1 MMDIIWQCYIPTPY
15 PHDTFP
21 PGGNMAGGNLL
32 VSPMVSL
39 TPDLVIRTVSH
50 SFGCFFVVAKMVI
63 ISDNYSLL
71 SRSVVSRG
79 AQCQTINQKM
89 TVRLGSQ
96 HSDPSQGED
105 FIWFWIVTN
114 HDTREELALIEN
126 RILEKEMAAKRRAER
141 LAKNIAVN
149 LTHYYW
155 LYHINDLYHAGV
167 W

>member
-1 MMDIIWQCYIPTPY
+1 M
-15 PHDTFP
+15 
-21 PGGNMAGGNLL
+21 
-32 VSPMVSL
+32 
-39 TPDLVIRTVSH
+39 IRTVSH
-50 SFGCFFVVAKMVI
+50 SFGCFFVVDKMVI

-96 HSDPSQGED
+96 HSDPSQGDNGED
-105 FIWFWIVTN
+105 DDMGCLYGVSGSINLLPIIIFF
-114 HDTREELALIEN
+114 REELALIEN

-149 LTHYYW
+149 LTHYY
-155 LYHINDLYHAGV
+155 
-167 W
+167 